1 MRWQVCILVDTSE
14 LVKFG
19 MQHNVSITSN
29 VNSHIK
35 NHLLV
40 YWVSDINECLSSSHG
55 CEHRCVNTEGSYYCE
70 CNDGFALGSNGR
82 SCSLDCG
89 GSLPLSNGT
98 FKSPGWPQMYP
109 QLDFRCVWTIEN
121 IPAGQSV
128 AFVIDKS
135 AFGIHGSSPCFSD
148 YVEFFNRA
156 DFTGRSVGRY
166 CSRVPPQPVILT
178 SDGVRIVFQGRVNRN
193 RAPQNVGMR
202 VLYTVLGT
210 QR

>member
-1 MRWQVCILVDTSE
+1 
-14 LVKFG
+14 
-19 MQHNVSITSN
+19 MQHNVSSTSK

-40 YWVSDINECLSSSHG
+40 YWVSDINECLSSSHD
-55 CEHRCVNTEGSYYCE
+55 CEHRCINTEGSYYCE

-89 GSLPLSNGT
+89 GSIPLSNGT

-121 IPAGQSV
+121 IPTGESV

-166 CSRVPPQPVILT
+166 CSLVPPQPVIIT

-193 RAPQNVGMR
+193 RAPDNVGMR

-210 QR
+210 QRYC